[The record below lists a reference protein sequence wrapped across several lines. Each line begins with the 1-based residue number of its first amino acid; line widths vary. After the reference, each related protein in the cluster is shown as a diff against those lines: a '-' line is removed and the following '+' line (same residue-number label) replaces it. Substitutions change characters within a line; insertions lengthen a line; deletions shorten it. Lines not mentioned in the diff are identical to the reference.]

1 MIEEQEHHHHSKNM
15 DKLNYNQFRQSDDE
29 RLVFEVLVDS
39 FKDELNKLL
48 YSSLDIINTNNHHT
62 DNLNSRTQSQ
72 KHQKSPSRLLAIIKK
87 KQLFTIL
94 FQSKSNSQLDEEIL
108 VNI

>member
-1 MIEEQEHHHHSKNM
+1 M

-48 YSSLDIINTNNHHT
+48 YSSLDIINSNDPT
-62 DNLNSRTQSQ
+62 DNFNSRTQSQ
-72 KHQKSPSRLLAIIKK
+72 KQQKSPSRLLAIIKK

>member
-1 MIEEQEHHHHSKNM
+1 MIEEQQHHHSKNM

-48 YSSLDIINTNNHHT
+48 YSSLDINDHT
-62 DNLNSRTQSQ
+62 DNFNSRTQSQ
-72 KHQKSPSRLLAIIKK
+72 KQQKSPSRLLAIIKK